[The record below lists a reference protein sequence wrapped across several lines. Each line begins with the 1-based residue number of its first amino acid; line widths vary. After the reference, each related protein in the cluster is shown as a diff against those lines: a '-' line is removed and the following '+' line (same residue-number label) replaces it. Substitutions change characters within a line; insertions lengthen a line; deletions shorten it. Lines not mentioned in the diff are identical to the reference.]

1 MAQEDNRQQAATW
14 GDGRG
19 QWRDSPAY
27 QEANAFAGEG
37 PSLGELLKRLSSDMG
52 RLVSQELALAKAEM
66 RESVTEA
73 VKGVTKLSIAM
84 ALALA
89 GAIALTA
96 FLILGLGAVLD
107 DRYWLSALIVGVVE
121 LGLGVM
127 AAKSAIKS
135 MGQAAQKPAETVES
149 LKEDKEW
156 ASQEMKDLKREV
168 TSGDTP
174 AQTGR

>member
-1 MAQEDNRQQAATW
+1 MAQEDNGQQAATW
-14 GDGRG
+14 GDGSG
-19 QWRDSPAY
+19 QWQDRPLYQDDSI
-27 QEANAFAGEG
+27 AGDG

-52 RLVSQELALAKAEM
+52 SLVSQELALAKAEM
-66 RESVTEA
+66 RDSVSQA

-89 GAIALTA
+89 GAISLTA

-121 LGLGVM
+121 LGLGMM

-135 MGQAAQKPAETVES
+135 MGEAAHKPAETVQS
-149 LKEDKEW
+149 LKEDKQW
-156 ASQEMKDLKREV
+156 ARQEMKDLKRDV

>member
-19 QWRDSPAY
+19 QWQDSPAY
-27 QEANAFAGEG
+27 QDGNTAAGEG
-37 PSLGELLKRLSSDMG
+37 PSLGELLKRLSTDMG
-52 RLVSQELALAKAEM
+52 SLVSQELALAKAEM
-66 RESVTEA
+66 RDSVSEA
-73 VKGVTKLSIAM
+73 VKGVTKLSVAM

-96 FLILGLGAVLD
+96 FLILGLGGVLD

-121 LGLGVM
+121 LGLGIW

-135 MGQAAQKPAETVES
+135 MGEATQKPTETVES
-149 LKEDKEW
+149 LKEDKQW
-156 ASQEMKDLKREV
+156 ASREMKDLKREM
-168 TSGDTP
+168 TSGDAP